1 MEEKEI
7 QLININPTDV
17 IREYETKLQDPNLP
31 LIKRKTYETYLK
43 NYELRNMNMQE
54 KQDLIIK
61 ENKEK
66 QDVVSK
72 EQLKKK
78 KKQTLTPKKIM
89 IAAAFTTLVATT
101 TFTGFKIYNRYQRLN
116 TLNSYDKIYT
126 AYEIESGDTLYSIAQ
141 KLYEKYPEEV
151 KQYLTVDDLVSEIQ
165 HINHITNMDLI
176 KYGTNIHVPNK
187 YIPKEGLEENTKN
200 K

>member
-17 IREYETKLQDPNLP
+17 IREYEKKLQDPNLP

-54 KQDLIIK
+54 KQDVILK
-61 ENKEK
+61 ENKEI

-89 IAAAFTTLVATT
+89 ITAAFTALVATT
-101 TFTGFKIYNRYQRLN
+101 TFTGL
-116 TLNSYDKIYT
+116 
-126 AYEIESGDTLYSIAQ
+126 
-141 KLYEKYPEEV
+141 
-151 KQYLTVDDLVSEIQ
+151 
-165 HINHITNMDLI
+165 
-176 KYGTNIHVPNK
+176 
-187 YIPKEGLEENTKN
+187 
-200 K
+200 

>member
-31 LIKRKTYETYLK
+31 FIKRKTYETYLK

-54 KQDLIIK
+54 KQDVILK
-61 ENKEK
+61 ENSKK

-72 EQLKKK
+72 EQP

-89 IAAAFTTLVATT
+89 IAAAFTALVATT
-101 TFTGFKIYNRYQRLN
+101 GFTGFKIQNRIERREVFGTYNQQYK
-116 TLNSYDKIYT
+116 Y
-126 AYEIESGDTLYSIAQ
+126 YEIQPGDTLYSIANNV
-141 KLYEKYPEEV
+141 YEGYPEDI
-151 KQYLTVDDLVSEIQ
+151 KKYRTVQDVVNEIQ
-165 HINHITNMDLI
+165 RSNHIINEDYI
-176 KYGTNIHVPNK
+176 KYGTKIVVLDK
-187 YIPKEGLEENTKN
+187 YIPKEEVVENTKN